1 MTTLASLSV
10 EPLAP
15 LWFVVPMAATAFL
28 VVAAHLLACLHAD
41 MPPSRRRIRL
51 ANGTLILLTLPVLA
65 YALCFVSPSEGR
77 PFIIAWTVLAGSTSL
92 VMALAWID
100 VINNLRLAARERQAL
115 GSLLPSSKDLGP
127 LPLATSPQPANDASQ
142 AS

>member
-10 EPLAP
+10 QPLAP
-15 LWFVVPMAATAFL
+15 VWFVVPMAATTML

-77 PFIIAWTVLAGSTSL
+77 PFIIAWTVLAGSTTL
-92 VMALAWID
+92 VMTLAWLD
-100 VINNLRLAARERQAL
+100 LLNNVRLAARERRAL
-115 GSLLPSSKDLGP
+115 GDLLRAQPAPGI
-127 LPLATSPQPANDASQ
+127 LPLAAAAQPANDASQ

>member
-10 EPLAP
+10 QPLAP
-15 LWFVVPMAATAFL
+15 LWFVAPMAVAAFL

-51 ANGTLILLTLPVLA
+51 ANGSLILVTLPLLA
-65 YALCFVSPSEGR
+65 YALCLVAPSQGR
-77 PFIIAWTVLAGSTSL
+77 PFVIAWTLLAGSTTL
-92 VMALAWID
+92 VMALAWLD
-100 VINNLRLAARERQAL
+100 LANNLRLAARERQAL
-115 GSLLPSSKDLGP
+115 GLAN
-127 LPLATSPQPANDASQ
+127 PLANLPRAAPMPPANDATQ